1 MHLGHYIAMLHH
13 SQQSLIDGYRA
24 IGEAHADEPDVRIE
38 CERFARQTASHQA
51 QLAPVHPRYAQAAE
65 SEPEHL
71 LSDLFGG
78 PRGGPLGLLRDLHDL
93 YLASTESD
101 ICWTLITQG
110 ARGARDI
117 ELLDIATRCER
128 EVAVQLAWLRS
139 KMKQA
144 APQALVVAQ

>member
-1 MHLGHYIAMLHH
+1 MRSSLDKPPVTKPSSHLCIRGTHK
-13 SQQSLIDGYRA
+13 Q
-24 IGEAHADEPDVRIE
+24 
-38 CERFARQTASHQA
+38 
-51 QLAPVHPRYAQAAE
+51 AE

-117 ELLDIATRCER
+117 ELLDIAIQMR
-128 EVAVQLAWLRS
+128 
-139 KMKQA
+139 
-144 APQALVVAQ
+144 P

>member
-1 MHLGHYIAMLHH
+1 M
-13 SQQSLIDGYRA
+13 
-24 IGEAHADEPDVRIE
+24 
-38 CERFARQTASHQA
+38 
-51 QLAPVHPRYAQAAE
+51 HPRYAQEAE

-78 PRGGPLGLLRDLHDL
+78 PAAPTRSLRDLHDL

-117 ELLDIATRCER
+117 ELLDIATRCDG